1 MLLYAPPVL
10 KCIGIYK
17 ASCLRSQVCS
27 GRWPAIQWIGI
38 GQYLKHCD
46 GNVTPLTV
54 LWCHVLARRHE
65 NNTNSINEA
74 FVASSRGMVTD
85 YSGLCLFKHY
95 HVCILGV
102 ALVHVFIPKPSWYGP
117 SRFSAWGLYDEYRQS
132 TPNPE
137 GAPAVMQHFLITAS
151 ASRRIANAVSCVL
164 ETVTMFWFWTH
175 LSHGLAKASHMDWQE
190 LCARVSYLSHS
201 AQIQIFHNISMLAM

>member
-1 MLLYAPPVL
+1 MLLYAPPFWNASVL
-10 KCIGIYK
+10 QSLLSWEARC
-17 ASCLRSQVCS
+17 AL
-27 GRWPAIQWIGI
+27 I
-38 GQYLKHCD
+38 GQLSSELGLAKYLKHVMEMLRPSPYCD
-46 GNVTPLTV
+46 AMSWHDDTKTIQ
-54 LWCHVLARRHE
+54 HI
-65 NNTNSINEA
+65 INEA
-74 FVASSRGMVTD
+74 FVASSGGMVTD

-102 ALVHVFIPKPSWYGP
+102 ARYMYSYQTCHGMDLSVQCMRP
-117 SRFSAWGLYDEYRQS
+117 YDEYRQS

-164 ETVTMFWFWTH
+164 ETVTMCWFWTR